1 MPRNSRISKETK
13 LRAVH
18 EYREGQKGPL
28 QISEELNIYK
38 DTVRKWNAL
47 YEAHGASAFDKKP
60 RNQSYSKTDKL
71 NAVKDFMNGEHTVS
85 EIMKRYNIS
94 SPSVLHNWVK
104 KYNDHVELKD
114 YDPKG
119 EVYMAKNR
127 KTTYEERLEIVHY
140 CLRNN
145 RKYTHAAETYDVSYA
160 QVYQWVKKYEQHG
173 EEGLLDRRGKTKYEE
188 NLTETE
194 KLKRENERLRRQNE
208 RLTIERDVLKK
219 LKEIERRRA
228 SQKSGKK

>member
-1 MPRNSRISKETK
+1 MSRNSRFSKELK
-13 LRAVH
+13 MRVIH
-18 EYREGQKGPL
+18 EYREGLKGSL
-28 QISEELNIYK
+28 QISDELNIYK
-38 DTVRKWNAL
+38 DTIYKWNKL
-47 YEAHGASAFDKKP
+47 YEVHGSAAFDTKP
-60 RNQSYSKTDKL
+60 RNRAYSKTDKIT
-71 NAVKDFMNGEHTVS
+71 AVKEFLNGEHTVS
-85 EIMKRYNIS
+85 EIMKRYEITS
-94 SPSVLHNWVK
+94 SSILRNWVK

-140 CLRNN
+140 CLRNE
-145 RKYTHAAETYDVSYA
+145 RKYTHTAEAYDVSYD
-160 QVYQWVKKYEQHG
+160 QVYRWVKKYEKHG
-173 EEGLLDRRGKTKYEE
+173 AEGLLDRRGKSKREE
-188 NLTETE
+188 DLTETE